1 MFSTSTIN
9 FETPELK
16 TEIENNTKHY
26 TAISLIIASHSVVY
40 DKMAKLWRKY
50 MNTNPNIKSYFLYC
64 DPNIV
69 ADILITHDKIIYKHE
84 ENISPGILLKTLAG
98 IHVANTYFSY
108 DFILRPNI
116 SSVFHFDRLIDFLKK
131 HPTSK
136 IVYAPPSFFSFE
148 AYDKTRNNSNELKTY
163 IKNTIPP
170 ENYDKQFYFYGIN
183 YKSMHGAG
191 YIFSKDIGEQ
201 LLQNIKDTPI
211 HEEVLKIVDDRAI
224 TILINMFHKYDNI
237 LYTDKHIYVPF
248 RQNDVKQLENP
259 NIFHFR
265 NQHAGLDDENRN
277 VDISLMTEQIEKF
290 YGI

>member
-1 MFSTSTIN
+1 MFSTSVIE
-9 FETPELK
+9 FATPELK

-26 TAISLIIASHSVVY
+26 TAICFIIASHSKAY
-40 DKMAKLWRKY
+40 DKMAELWRKY
-50 MNTNPNIKSYFLYC
+50 MNINPNIKSYFLYC
-64 DPNIV
+64 DPDIES
-69 ADILITHDKIIYKHE
+69 DILITNDKIVYKHE
-84 ENISPGILLKTLAG
+84 ENLAPGILLKTFAG

-108 DFILRPNI
+108 DFLIRPNI
-116 SSVFHFDRLIDFLKK
+116 SSVFHFNRLMDFLKK
-131 HPTSK
+131 QPTTK
-136 IVYAPPSFFSFE
+136 FVYSPPAYFKFA
-148 AYDKTRNNSNELKTY
+148 AYDKNINDSNELKTY

-211 HEEVLKIVDDRAI
+211 HEEVLKAIDDTAI
-224 TILINMFHKYDNI
+224 TILINMFHKYDDI

-248 RQNDVKQLENP
+248 KTNDVKQLENK

-265 NQHAGLDDENRN
+265 NQHAGLDGENRTI
-277 VDISLMTEQIEKF
+277 DISLMTEQIEKF